1 MRFSEAK
8 GHKVV
13 STDSAETVGKVAG
26 FVVDPR
32 SASVVALSLKKT
44 GDHGTTLP
52 WTGITAFGPDA
63 VTVAGTNRLITAD
76 ERLLE
81 LSADHREI
89 VKKQVLDQFGR
100 RLGVVKDVDFD
111 PADGKLSTLLLD
123 TGEVAGDRL
132 IGVGSYA
139 VVVRG

>member
-63 VTVAGTNRLITAD
+63 VTAAPNPARSCPTNSRAAAGTIRC
-76 ERLLE
+76 
-81 LSADHREI
+81 
-89 VKKQVLDQFGR
+89 
-100 RLGVVKDVDFD
+100 
-111 PADGKLSTLLLD
+111 
-123 TGEVAGDRL
+123 
-132 IGVGSYA
+132 
-139 VVVRG
+139 